1 MKEKLLNK
9 KIIYIASVIV
19 IILGIIVTCIWK
31 TNVTLL
37 DTNHTRIDI
46 YIGKDYNKEEIEQI
60 AKDTLGTKKIIFQ
73 EIETFNDSIAI
84 HVKQA
89 NTEQI
94 EALKSNIAQKY
105 EIEDTENLIKIT
117 NIGNVRI
124 RDMIEPY
131 IVPIIIATIII
142 SIYIGIRYFKLGI
155 VKQVLI
161 LLLRLLVSEA
171 LLLSII
177 EITRIPVGTYTILL
191 AILVYIVVIIFTII
205 GYENQ
210 LNIAKDKKKQK

>member
-37 DTNHTRIDI
+37 DTNHTRIDV

>member
-9 KIIYIASVIV
+9 KIIYIVSVIV

-73 EIETFNDSIAI
+73 EIETFNDSISI

-161 LLLRLLVSEA
+161 LLLRLLVSES

-210 LNIAKDKKKQK
+210 LNI

>member
-9 KIIYIASVIV
+9 KIIYIVSVIV

-73 EIETFNDSIAI
+73 EIETFNDSISI

-161 LLLRLLVSEA
+161 LLLRLLVSES

>member
-9 KIIYIASVIV
+9 KIIYIASVVV

-37 DTNHTRIDI
+37 DTNHTRIDV

>member
-9 KIIYIASVIV
+9 KIIYIASVVV

-37 DTNHTRIDI
+37 DTNHTRIDV

-205 GYENQ
+205 GYENKEE
-210 LNIAKDKKKQK
+210 LL

>member
-46 YIGKDYNKEEIEQI
+46 YIGKDHNKEEIEQI